1 MHGNSRITDDAE
13 SWIFRDVRTVKTQNP
28 KALRNKNRWKTS
40 TSLVAALALSA
51 LVVGAS
57 AQSSV
62 RVKWSPNPESDIA
75 GYTVFVG
82 SQSGYYTSSQKITSG
97 VSATL
102 SGLAPST
109 TYYCAVQAFN
119 TAGITSELSSEAV
132 FTTVALPKNFA
143 QWTAAAGLSGT
154 AAGPDAV
161 PFGDGVRNL
170 VKYAFNMNGAAP
182 DTRTLTAGTGLAG
195 LPVFRLV
202 TTGSQSVF
210 TVEFLRRKGDELIYT
225 PQITSDL
232 VNYKPMTG
240 TSTVTSIDAVWD
252 RVIIHSAVNPATNP
266 RLFGRVVVSQN
277 TDPTVLF
284 NLWAGAANLSGT
296 AASAN
301 SAPAGD
307 GVGNLLKYAF
317 NLDPSRPDARVLVS
331 GTGTAGM
338 PRISIERGPGG
349 STFVVEFIRR
359 RNSGLVY
366 TPKLSTDL
374 AAFTAMT
381 GSTTVS
387 LIDSDWERVI
397 VRKSIDPVATPRLF
411 AKVEVA
417 LP

>member
-1 MHGNSRITDDAE
+1 M
-13 SWIFRDVRTVKTQNP
+13 
-28 KALRNKNRWKTS
+28 
-40 TSLVAALALSA
+40 A
-51 LVVGAS
+51 LVLSTLAGGAS

-82 SQSGYYTSSQKITSG
+82 TKSGYYSSSQKIISG

-102 SGLAPST
+102 SGLASST

-119 TAGITSELSSEAV
+119 TEGVTSELSSEAV
-132 FTTVALPKNFA
+132 FTIGALPKNFT

-154 AAGPDAV
+154 SAGPDAV

-170 VKYAFNMNGAAP
+170 VKYAFNMNGSAL

-195 LPVFRLV
+195 LPVFRWV
-202 TTGSQSVF
+202 TSGSQSYF
-210 TVEFLRRKGDELIYT
+210 TVEFLRRKGAELIYT

-240 TSTVTSIDAVWD
+240 TSTVTSIDTVWD
-252 RVIIHSAVNPATNP
+252 RVIIQSAVNPATTP
-266 RLFGRVVVSQN
+266 KLFGRVVVSQN

-284 NLWAGAANLSGT
+284 NLWADAANLSGS

-301 SAPAGD
+301 ASPAGD
-307 GVGNLLKYAF
+307 GVSNLLKYAF
-317 NLDPSRPDARVLVS
+317 NLDPSRPDARVLLS

-338 PRISIERGPGG
+338 PRIFIEGG
-349 STFVVEFIRR
+349 NFVVEFIRR
-359 RNSGLVY
+359 RNAGLVY

-374 AAFTAMT
+374 AIFTTMKGTA
-381 GSTTVS
+381 TVS
-387 LIDSDWERVI
+387 QIDADWERVV
-397 VRKSIDPVATPRLF
+397 VRQAVDPSNTPKLF
-411 AKVEVA
+411 ARVEVV